1 MGCPTQRCQLAP
13 LVGTASGIVLLQTAS
28 LARQCI
34 PRWCAPSGNEAAQA
48 TAWAAPTAPGHF
60 LLLFVCSRDDAKP
73 KRSKT
78 RRRKG
83 GEFMDA
89 SYRPVAALRA
99 AWTSEERLPT
109 PRPQLRRLNN
119 KFSLP
124 SSKKRHSTRVPFCFL
139 RLFTCALMRDRNTG
153 I

>member
-13 LVGTASGIVLLQTAS
+13 LVGTASGIGLLQTAS
-28 LARQCI
+28 LACQCI

-99 AWTSEERLPT
+99 AWTSGGQARNACPPRAHNSAASTTSFPYRVRKRDTRLVS
-109 PRPQLRRLNN
+109 RFV
-119 KFSLP
+119 FSGCLP
-124 SSKKRHSTRVPFCFL
+124 AP
-139 RLFTCALMRDRNTG
+139 
-153 I
+153 